1 MVELGRTAPVAIPV
15 VDRDGRRIGK
25 VVAPRFM
32 GVVGHGAATVFLDRR
47 SAGMV
52 ADSAADRYS
61 CSR

>member
-1 MVELGRTAPVAIPV
+1 MVELGRAGPVAIPV
-15 VDRDGRRIGK
+15 VDREGRRIGK

-47 SAGMV
+47 SGGIA